1 MKKIFALVLS
11 LIVFTSCSS
20 NKYKINQIKIGQL
33 YFDGEIITFYHEQI
47 MHNQILTG
55 SSFYYQTESSNQK
68 TDGILFSKDGSLKLF
83 VDFEGNQEVLDE
95 SGKVVEPDESIPY
108 ETYTTKIYVLK
119 TEQVH
124 DVRFIEMDDMGCT
137 LISETAAV
145 SVDLN
150 LDLLKLQVESWLRL
164 EDCTEYTSP
173 GKFDLFLEIVK
184 NRREMGDP
192 IRVWEF
198 GKVELEDGRWC
209 VFIREDEREY
219 YLLEIEQV
227 ELLNNLVSK

>member
-11 LIVFTSCSS
+11 LIVLTSCSF

-33 YFDGEIITFYHEQI
+33 CFDGEIITFYHEQI
-47 MHNQILTG
+47 MRNQMLTG
-55 SSFYYQTESSNQK
+55 GSFYYQTESNNQK
-68 TDGILFSKDGSLKLF
+68 NEGILFSKDGSLKLF
-83 VDFEGNQEVLDE
+83 VDFEGNLEVLDE
-95 SGKVVEPDESIPY
+95 YGKIVEPDESIRY
-108 ETYTTKIYVLK
+108 ETYTIKIYVLK
-119 TEQVH
+119 TEQVY
-124 DVRFIEMDDMGCT
+124 DVRFIEMDDMNCT
-137 LISETAAV
+137 LRSETAAV

-164 EDCTEYTSP
+164 EDCTDYTSP
-173 GKFDLFLEIVK
+173 ERFDLFLEIVK
-184 NRREMGDP
+184 NRRELGDL

-209 VFIREDEREY
+209 VFIQEDEREY

-227 ELLNNLVSK
+227 ELLKNLVNK